1 MLNCIAIDD
10 EPLALDLIEGFISK
24 VPFLNLIKKCNR
36 AVEAVEI
43 IQSGKTDL
51 IFLDIQM
58 PDINGIQL
66 LKTLKP
72 KPMVIFTTA
81 FEQYALES
89 YELDVVDYLLK
100 PIPFERFL
108 KAVNKAHESFIL
120 KDNFQNTSPITAGK
134 ENGTD
139 FFFVKSEYQNIKIDL
154 SDITYIE
161 GLGDYIKIYL
171 TSKEK
176 PVLTLMSLKTFE
188 EKLPPANFIRVHR
201 SFIIAVNKITSLTKS
216 NILIGIK
223 EIPVGDLY
231 TANVLKLLNSKQF
244 K

>member
-24 VPFLNLIKKCNR
+24 VPFLKLTKKCNR
-36 AVEAVEI
+36 AVEAIEI

-100 PIPFERFL
+100 PIPFDRFL
-108 KAVNKAHESFIL
+108 KAANKAHDYHKL
-120 KDNFQNTSPITAGK
+120 KSDPQNTNTASAVN
-134 ENGTD
+134 ENVTD

-154 SDITYIE
+154 DDISYIE

-188 EKLPPANFIRVHR
+188 EKLPAAIFIRVHR

-216 NILIGIK
+216 SVQIGSK

-231 TANVLKLLNSKQF
+231 TANVQKLLNSKQF